1 MNNIFHDIQQLIH
14 RSSEI
19 NALVLPNN
27 PIKACTTLLDIPG
40 YCSFHS
46 IKAMKSKNTL
56 TMKTGTITRT
66 KAMIGINTLYTS

>member
-27 PIKACTTLLDIPG
+27 PIKACTTLLGIPG
-40 YCSFHS
+40 YGSFHS
-46 IKAMKSKNTL
+46 KL
-56 TMKTGTITRT
+56 
-66 KAMIGINTLYTS
+66 

>member
-27 PIKACTTLLDIPG
+27 AIKACATLLDIPG
-40 YCSFHS
+40 YYSFQ
-46 IKAMKSKNTL
+46 SKL
-56 TMKTGTITRT
+56 WSPKIH
-66 KAMIGINTLYTS
+66 LL